1 LKKNSRSCRI
11 NDENGKSLRLV
22 NLTIFIIFTNNH
34 NNMFRHKQTATDETV
49 KSSSSQEE
57 VGGVAE
63 VGGNKVPTTEAVK
76 ADPSLK
82 ELIEKNLKWSQIIY
96 EQNRK
101 INNKLLWAGIFSW
114 FKIILIVAP
123 LIWAYIYLQPML
135 KGVLKQY
142 GSLLGLEQQANT
154 KPASVDS
161 LLNMLNLDPAK
172 QEQLKALLK

>member
-1 LKKNSRSCRI
+1 
-11 NDENGKSLRLV
+11 
-22 NLTIFIIFTNNH
+22 
-34 NNMFRHKQTATDETV
+34 MFRHKNNSQDGGD
-49 KSSSSQEE
+49 KSPSYQEGA
-57 VGGVAE
+57 GGVAA
-63 VGGNKVPTTEAVK
+63 GNGNKVPATEVAK
-76 ADPSLK
+76 SESPDLR

-101 INNKLLWAGIFSW
+101 INNKLLWASIFGW

-142 GSLLGLEQQANT
+142 GSLLGLEQQSGA
-154 KPASVDS
+154 KSASIES
-161 LLNMLNLDPAK
+161 LLNMFNLDPAK

>member
-1 LKKNSRSCRI
+1 
-11 NDENGKSLRLV
+11 
-22 NLTIFIIFTNNH
+22 
-34 NNMFRHKQTATDETV
+34 MFRHKQTTTNETV

-63 VGGNKVPTTEAVK
+63 EGGNKTPTTEVVK
-76 ADPSLK
+76 QEPPGLR

-101 INNKLLWAGIFSW
+101 INNKLLWASIFGW

-123 LIWAYIYLQPML
+123 LILAYIYLQPML

-142 GSLLGLEQQANT
+142 GSLLGLAEQTGA
-154 KPASVDS
+154 KPAAVES
-161 LLNMLNLDPAK
+161 LLKMFNLDPAK

>member
-1 LKKNSRSCRI
+1 
-11 NDENGKSLRLV
+11 
-22 NLTIFIIFTNNH
+22 
-34 NNMFRHKQTATDETV
+34 MFRHKEITADN

-63 VGGNKVPTTEAVK
+63 GGVNKIIATETVK
-76 ADPSLK
+76 AEPSLK

-101 INNKLLWAGIFSW
+101 INNKLLWAAIFGW
-114 FKIILIVAP
+114 FKIILIVVP
-123 LIWAYIYLQPML
+123 LILAYIYLQPML
-135 KGVLKQY
+135 SGVLKQY
-142 GSLLGLEQQANT
+142 GSLLGVDQPAGA
-154 KPASVDS
+154 KPASIES